1 MNVVEGKLP
10 AEPAPISTQCDECG
24 KYVEKMKRVYRGHKY
39 CSTCYARVFK
49 HIECPKCGVQAKL
62 PKNVPGAICSSCE
75 KNKPCARC
83 GREPEYA
90 IGKITPYGPVC
101 KACSVYF
108 REPNSCENCGQS
120 SKQLSR
126 HFRHGHNRRLCPK
139 CARFDHSTCAS
150 CCKFRLLKLVDDGRM
165 LCKACRKHGVI
176 TCPECQQPMAAG
188 CGKRCEDCQWTS
200 TFKKRLAIDQAVFS
214 GSSMKMAFGDFGCW
228 LLSRVGS
235 QKAALT
241 IHRYLKF
248 FQDVEERWGQ
258 FPSYSDL
265 LQHFNAEGLRR
276 VRLPMAW
283 LGETKGVHPDAQL
296 REDSS
301 DWRRISEV
309 ILSVPAGTPG
319 SRLLSEYYEFLRDK
333 LAEEKITVRSIRLA
347 LRPAVSLLLK
357 SDQKGLSLPN
367 QNALDQYLLESPGQK
382 AAVSGF
388 ICFMKERYQLMLILR
403 VDSKRVAA
411 KRKKK
416 LEAEMLTLM
425 DEASE
430 GEDFVRRW
438 LSVALAYFHDLPR
451 GVGKKATIVSM
462 PHKGDG
468 VSVTY
473 DGASYWVP
481 TIIRKNLSNKI
492 E

>member
-1 MNVVEGKLP
+1 
-10 AEPAPISTQCDECG
+10 
-24 KYVEKMKRVYRGHKY
+24 
-39 CSTCYARVFK
+39 
-49 HIECPKCGVQAKL
+49 
-62 PKNVPGAICSSCE
+62 
-75 KNKPCARC
+75 
-83 GREPEYA
+83 
-90 IGKITPYGPVC
+90 
-101 KACSVYF
+101 
-108 REPNSCENCGQS
+108 
-120 SKQLSR
+120 
-126 HFRHGHNRRLCPK
+126 
-139 CARFDHSTCAS
+139 
-150 CCKFRLLKLVDDGRM
+150 
-165 LCKACRKHGVI
+165 
-176 TCPECQQPMAAG
+176 
-188 CGKRCEDCQWTS
+188 
-200 TFKKRLAIDQAVFS
+200 
-214 GSSMKMAFGDFGCW
+214 
-228 LLSRVGS
+228 
-235 QKAALT
+235 
-241 IHRYLKF
+241 
-248 FQDVEERWGQ
+248 
-258 FPSYSDL
+258 
-265 LQHFNAEGLRR
+265 
-276 VRLPMAW
+276 MAW

-367 QNALDQYLLESPGQK
+367 QTALDQYLLESPGQK

-416 LEAEMLTLM
+416 LEAELLTLM

-462 PHKGDG
+462 SQKDNG

-481 TIIRKNLSNKI
+481 TIIRKNLPNKM